1 MRIIRNSTGIFWIVL
16 LCAPLFSRTPPL
28 VAEKTLTIGPGA
40 VGGPYVFVQIADV
53 KADSA
58 GNIYVLDSVRARI
71 AKFNGRGEFLST
83 IGQPLFDVTSRNELY
98 KNPDLLKTKLRSS
111 RDSGE
116 LYSPQAFYLDTQ
128 SVFITDLGK
137 IVVYSATGELQRAV
151 SWKQMLNVQ
160 AAFLNAHGEFVLL
173 GSTAGRNQM
182 FHVLDGEGNIARSYG
197 NNFEIPSKLADSISG
212 DQKESKIR
220 MMSMPVSFC
229 LGVDGEALLL
239 SPFRYEIRIYRE
251 DNLWKTILGTSEY
264 SGGFAGGM
272 DHSIGGKPAGFSMG
286 YIAPPVILKKDDLIL
301 VFQVNDRGAIP
312 ASSSGLRSFRMD
324 VFKNSEFFK
333 SFDLA
338 IEGYPKGLGPNG
350 HLFTIGPGSRPFVNE
365 YILKSLPG
373 L

>member
-1 MRIIRNSTGIFWIVL
+1 MRIIRRSAGIFWIVL
-16 LCAPLFSRTPPL
+16 LCAPLFSQLPSL

-40 VGGPYVFVQIADV
+40 AGGRYVFVRIEDV

-116 LYSPQAFYLDTQ
+116 LYSPRAFYLDMQ

-151 SWKQMLNVQ
+151 SWKQMLSVQ
-160 AAFLNAHGEFVLL
+160 AAFLNAHGEVVLL
-173 GSTAGRNQM
+173 GVAVGRNQM

-197 NNFEIPSKLADSISG
+197 DNIEIPSKLAGSISG

-229 LGVDGEALLL
+229 LGIDGEVLVL
-239 SPFRYEIRIYRE
+239 SPFRYEIRIYR
-251 DNLWKTILGTSEY
+251 DDSLWKTIIGTSKY
-264 SGGFAGGM
+264 SGGIVGGI
-272 DHSIGGKPAGFSMG
+272 DHSIGGKQSGFSVG
-286 YIAPPVILKKDDLIL
+286 YVAPPVILRKDDLIL
-301 VFQVNDRGAIP
+301 VFQVNDPGASP
-312 ASSSGLRSFRMD
+312 ASGLRGFRVD
-324 VFKNSEFFK
+324 VFKDSEFIK
-333 SFDLA
+333 SYDLTL
-338 IEGYPKGLGPNG
+338 EGYPKGLGPNG
-350 HLFTIGPGSRPFVNE
+350 HLFTVGSGSSLFVNE
-365 YILKSLPG
+365 YVLKSLPG
-373 L
+373 N